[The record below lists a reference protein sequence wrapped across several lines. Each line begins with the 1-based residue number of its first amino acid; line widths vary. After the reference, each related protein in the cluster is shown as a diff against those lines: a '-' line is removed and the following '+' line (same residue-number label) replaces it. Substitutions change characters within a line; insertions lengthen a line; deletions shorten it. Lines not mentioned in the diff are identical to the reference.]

1 MAAVRLLRFF
11 FFFLFLFFCLSSV
24 SLSIPDDKALL
35 NLKKSLNHNDAL
47 KSWVSGSS
55 PCSLQA
61 PWLGVVCFNGIITG
75 LRLGQLGLSGKIDI
89 DALHELRGLRSLS
102 FVNNSFTGQIPEFN
116 RLGALKAIYLSR
128 NQFSGEIPS
137 DFFSSMGSLKKLWLS
152 GNNFTGKLPNSL
164 AKLTHLIEL
173 HLDNNQFSGEIPPI
187 SQPTLTSLNL
197 SNNKLEGEIPSSLSK
212 FNTTSFA
219 GNPKLC
225 GKQMGNVCDSS
236 VEQTSEST
244 PVSMGSETNNEQDNK
259 KSSKVMVMVLILTV
273 FIVLLFLAS
282 VVTARRREEDFNMLG
297 RENYHV
303 DHHQMVN
310 VQVAASN
317 RKNTESARKS
327 SDSGRRGSHNGS
339 KSAASVGDLV
349 VVNDEKGV
357 FGLPDL
363 MKAAA
368 EVLGNGGLGSAYKAV
383 MSNGVAMVVKRMR
396 EMNRLAR
403 DGFDGEMRRIGRLRH
418 RNVLTPLAYHYRKEE
433 KLLVSE
439 YVPKGSLLYVLHGD
453 RGICHA
459 ELNWATRLKIIQGI
473 ARGMGFLHSEFA
485 SADLPHGNLK
495 SSNVLLGPNY
505 DPLLSDYAFH
515 PLINTTHAHEALF
528 AYKSPEAT
536 SQPPSISPKCDVYC
550 MGIIILEILTGKFP
564 SQYLNN
570 QKGGTDVVQWVRSAI
585 SEQREAE
592 LIDPEIAGSTDSVQE
607 MERLLHIG
615 AACTES
621 NPEQRLD
628 MKEAVRRVEELRVSP

>member
-1 MAAVRLLRFF
+1 
-11 FFFLFLFFCLSSV
+11 
-24 SLSIPDDKALL
+24 
-35 NLKKSLNHNDAL
+35 
-47 KSWVSGSS
+47 
-55 PCSLQA
+55 
-61 PWLGVVCFNGIITG
+61 
-75 LRLGQLGLSGKIDI
+75 
-89 DALHELRGLRSLS
+89 
-102 FVNNSFTGQIPEFN
+102 
-116 RLGALKAIYLSR
+116 
-128 NQFSGEIPS
+128 
-137 DFFSSMGSLKKLWLS
+137 MGSLKKLWLS

-164 AKLTHLIEL
+164 PKLTHLIEL
-173 HLDNNQFSGEIPPI
+173 HLENNQFSGEIPPI

-212 FNTTSFA
+212 FNSTSFA

-282 VVTARRREEDFNMLG
+282 VVTARRREEDFNVLG

-303 DHHQMVN
+303 DHHETVD
-310 VQVAASN
+310 VQVVASN

-383 MSNGVAMVVKRMR
+383 MSNGVAVVVKRMR
-396 EMNRLAR
+396 EMNRLAT

-439 YVPKGSLLYVLHGD
+439 YVPKGSLLYVLHGMMSCTL
-453 RGICHA
+453 RSIYNM
-459 ELNWATRLKIIQGI
+459 LLTKKI
-473 ARGMGFLHSEFA
+473 
-485 SADLPHGNLK
+485 N
-495 SSNVLLGPNY
+495 SSKVIYYIHN
-505 DPLLSDYAFH
+505 
-515 PLINTTHAHEALF
+515 
-528 AYKSPEAT
+528 
-536 SQPPSISPKCDVYC
+536 
-550 MGIIILEILTGKFP
+550 KFIK
-564 SQYLNN
+564 YI
-570 QKGGTDVVQWVRSAI
+570 R
-585 SEQREAE
+585 
-592 LIDPEIAGSTDSVQE
+592 
-607 MERLLHIG
+607 
-615 AACTES
+615 
-621 NPEQRLD
+621 
-628 MKEAVRRVEELRVSP
+628 